1 MQAWNVVVN
10 GMDGARC
17 TVLVGPTSKSN
28 GRRRTD
34 DGERDCGRERGE
46 EEPPPGI
53 SAASFQFEEA
63 EERSVREADR
73 EKHDCSSILL
83 VAVASAV
90 VLLYAIAKQENG
102 G

>member
-1 MQAWNVVVN
+1 MQLQSFDSPVCRQ
-10 GMDGARC
+10 GDG
-17 TVLVGPTSKSN
+17 TVHGGSDHLQRTTTTTTTG
-28 GRRRTD
+28 GRAS
-34 DGERDCGRERGE
+34 GER
-46 EEPPPGI
+46 PPPGI